1 MDIPLQ
7 PIEANASIILKNIF
21 FDVNQYELKPASQ
34 IELDDVVKLL
44 GENPMVS
51 IQINGYTDNVGKAA
65 DNLLLS
71 ENRAKSVVNYLKSKG
86 IDPKRLSYKGFGDTQ
101 PVSSNATEAGRAQNR
116 RTELKVLKS
125 N

>member
-21 FDVNQYELKPASQ
+21 FDVNQYDIKPASQ
-34 IELDDVVKLL
+34 IELDDVVRLL
-44 GENPMVS
+44 IENPLLT
-51 IQINGYTDNVGKAA
+51 IQINGHTDNVGKTA

-71 ENRAKSVVNYLKSKG
+71 ENRARSVVNYLKSKG
-86 IDPKRLSYKGFGDTQ
+86 IDPKRLSFKGFGDTQ
-101 PVSSNATEAGRAQNR
+101 PVSPNTTDAGRAQNR
-116 RTELKVLKS
+116 RTELKVLKT